1 MENMAYSESEFNEA
15 VEKLN
20 RVNAKDLLSNLDSKE
35 ESLVFVG
42 RPTCP
47 YCRKFLPKLIEIIES
62 DDLEIAYLDSTAT
75 AESVAIQEFREQAQ
89 VATVPALVRIGGEKR
104 LENLGV
110 DSSDS
115 IESIR
120 EKIAQ

>member
-1 MENMAYSESEFNEA
+1 MAYSESEFNEA

-62 DDLEIAYLDSTAT
+62 DDLEFAYLDSTAT

-104 LENLGV
+104 LENLGI

-115 IESIR
+115 VESIR